1 MDQGCYYEFIYTFQ
15 YILKESMQL
24 KDANERHEN
33 DNNDIIQIGIILI
46 LNKISNL
53 FQSQYESTSDY
64 FTFKNKNV

>member
-1 MDQGCYYEFIYTFQ
+1 
-15 YILKESMQL
+15 MQL

-53 FQSQYESTSDY
+53 FQS
-64 FTFKNKNV
+64 